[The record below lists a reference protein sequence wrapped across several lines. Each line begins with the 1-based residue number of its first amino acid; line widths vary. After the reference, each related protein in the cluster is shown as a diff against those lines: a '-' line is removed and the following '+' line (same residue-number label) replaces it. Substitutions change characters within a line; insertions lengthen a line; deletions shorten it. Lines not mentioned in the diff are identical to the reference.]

1 MVQFK
6 FSVALFLQVAI
17 VAIALAPSPIIQ
29 VVALPTNVHA
39 TGKDVKQVGS
49 TSAGPAAPTTT
60 RLTIR
65 LPA

>member
-29 VVALPTNVHA
+29 VVALPT

>member
-6 FSVALFLQVAI
+6 FSVALFLQVAV
-17 VAIALAPSPIIQ
+17 VAIALAPIFQ